1 MAVSSGPKITK
12 DGLVLH
18 LDAANF
24 ESFRGEP
31 TTNLTRNVRN
41 FTGSNYASSDE
52 YSFDDGFLKKTYY
65 GNIETPIGPGATL
78 ISVSGA
84 YGYHSLNRWGTGGT
98 GNHFISCYVKPLTTG
113 TILTIGHLNSGIYRT
128 DFNLDTNDIIFG
140 AGVVTQSAFIEDVK
154 GWPGWKRLGGKIHGY
169 AGGWVGAIGYG
180 GLYKYQGVEGDKPL
194 YITGVQYETGS
205 NFTAFVE
212 GSRGTTVATGGGWA
226 DMTNNGNHGELING
240 TSYDSSSLGALNFD
254 GIDDYVNLGSRTLTG
269 PATFSIWLKT
279 DQTSGDQVWFGLGS
293 YDWSN
298 SIGIMNYG
306 NNLVLFGS
314 SGFVIL
320 DNHLLIR
327 NGNWVNVVITQTDS
341 TNATITSYI
350 NGVFGTQQTNKTGI
364 SYSST
369 TNYIG
374 MRFDNNVH
382 FNGKISQVS
391 IYNRALSETEIRKNY
406 EATRAR
412 YGL

>member
-12 DGLVLH
+12 DGLVLY

-31 TTNLTRNVRN
+31 TTNLLSSFSPNVTQQVIKGEFGQYYN
-41 FTGSNYASSDE
+41 LVSIFETYGLVPYSL
-52 YSFDDGFLKKTYY
+52 SFDMKATKPGNVLWYMQNSSYTKYGFVYHWRYATTEWQRFKIENITPDGPRANWQANTPNDNRAMLATYTIY
-65 GNIETPIGPGATL
+65 G
-78 ISVSGA
+78 
-84 YGYHSLNRWGTGGT
+84 
-98 GNHFISCYVKPLTTG
+98 
-113 TILTIGHLNSGIYRT
+113 SGIRPIVK
-128 DFNLDTNDIIFG
+128 NI
-140 AGVVTQSAFIEDVK
+140 QIE
-154 GWPGWKRLGGKIHGY
+154 LGSK
-169 AGGWVGAIGYG
+169 A
-180 GLYKYQGVEGDKPL
+180 
-194 YITGVQYETGS
+194 
-205 NFTAFVE
+205 TAFVS

-240 TSYDSSSLGALNFD
+240 TSYDSGSLGALSFD
-254 GIDDYVNLGSRTLTG
+254 GVNDYVNLGSRTLTG

-298 SIGIMNYG
+298 SIGIMNWG
-306 NNLVLFGS
+306 NNLTLFGS
-314 SGFVIL
+314 SGYSIL
-320 DNHLLIR
+320 DSHLLIR
-327 NGNWVNVVITQTDS
+327 NGNWVNVVVTQTDS

-369 TNYIG
+369 ANYIG